1 MNWGCLGVG
10 VELNSYDISV
20 GGPMSLVSLLR
31 EEGAESHLMF
41 QALHEVI
48 RLWQFETDAVMF
60 VHGNVAG
67 QSNQLKNIT
76 IMFGCLDTANC
87 SSSMP

>member
-1 MNWGCLGVG
+1 
-10 VELNSYDISV
+10 
-20 GGPMSLVSLLR
+20 MSLVSLLR

-48 RLWQFETDAVMF
+48 SLWQFETDAVKF
-60 VHGNVAG
+60 FRGNVAG
-67 QSNQLKNIT
+67 QSNQLKNIS

-87 SSSMP
+87 SSSRP